1 MPKVSVIVPV
11 YNTENYIEKCLNSL
25 VNQTLEDIEIIVIN
39 DGSTDDSENLI
50 DKFIGKYPNKIKY
63 YKKENGGLSDARN
76 YGLNYVTGEYI
87 GFIDSDDYIELS
99 MYEKMYKLAQNEQA
113 DIVECDFTWEYPDK
127 IKIDTGIEYKDKED
141 LFTNSRVM
149 ACNKIFKKDIIDDI
163 KFPKGLRYED
173 VEFFYKLLPNV
184 NKIAVLKESLYYYI
198 QRESSISNLQNE
210 RTAEIFT
217 ILNNILEFYKEKNIY
232 DKFKI
237 ELEYMYIRFLLGS
250 SFLRMVKIKDKKVRK
265 DLLQKT
271 IDLLYEKFPN
281 WRNNKILKTA
291 KSKKNLY
298 YRTVNRVTFKFYSW
312 LFSIL

>member
-184 NKIAVLKESLYYYI
+184 NKIAVLKEPLYYYI

-271 IDLLYEKFPN
+271 IDLLYEKFPT
-281 WRNNKILKTA
+281 WKSNKILKNT
-291 KSKKNLY
+291 KTKKNLY
-298 YRTVNRVTFKFYSW
+298 YRTVNRVTFKFYCW
-312 LFSIL
+312 LFRRI